1 MQFYVLEA
9 RYLYQKLVK
18 TDKMPHVLDPRQEEQ
33 FYWGFDWYMRH
44 TDTKIVFPMHMW
56 KQYEVQD
63 RLIGMEVSEPY
74 REKIMRVREK
84 GQVFE
89 L

>member
-1 MQFYVLEA
+1 MCI
-9 RYLYQKLVK
+9 R
-18 TDKMPHVLDPRQEEQ
+18 DREEQ
-33 FYWGFDWYMRH
+33 FYWGFDWYMWH

-74 REKIMRVREK
+74 REKIMRIREM